1 MDRDAFAS
9 FERGINAVP
18 SDIAMATARWA
29 TADEVTAHADAHPTG
44 LLLGQLKFDSVDD
57 TFQIRVDDN
66 RHIIL
71 LAGTRAGKGVSI
83 IIPNLLFEGER
94 SVFVLDPKGENA
106 TLTCHRRG
114 QSDLVTCT
122 YRDGNKFYPIRLT
135 RRNWRKMIAME
146 DTGMVELTEM
156 LSRVFIPYYDNP
168 KAEYWLDR
176 YVRLE
181 FVEYCM
187 YTYRPANDNTT
198 PMDWFTQMII
208 RF

>member
-1 MDRDAFAS
+1 MRITKT
-9 FERGINAVP
+9 EI
-18 SDIAMATARWA
+18 
-29 TADEVTAHADAHPTG
+29 
-44 LLLGQLKFDSVDD
+44 LLGDKDDIVQL
-57 TFQIRVDDN
+57 
-66 RHIIL
+66 
-71 LAGTRAGKGVSI
+71 
-83 IIPNLLFEGER
+83 EGARE
-94 SVFVLDPKGENA
+94 
-106 TLTCHRRG
+106 
-114 QSDLVTCT
+114 SDLVTCT

-146 DTGMVELTEM
+146 DTGIVELTEM

-208 RF
+208 KND